1 MHPARDTRGVAERF
15 IDLFERAHRA
25 ALAAGEAGDI
35 DAQFAGLAPDV
46 EWRVLSTLPEARI
59 LRAREEAIR
68 FWHDVL
74 EIQEWHVE
82 PLEYIDAGS
91 GRVVIHVRG
100 TAVGHM
106 TGITTTTE
114 FWSVAE
120 VGPDGLVRRMAE
132 YEGRDEAL
140 AAVHTASSE

>member
-1 MHPARDTRGVAERF
+1 MAERF

-25 ALAAGEAGDI
+25 ALEAGEQGDI

-46 EWRVLSTLPEARI
+46 EWRVLRTLPEARV
-59 LRAREEAIR
+59 LSGRDDAIR

-74 EIQEWHVE
+74 EIQQWHVE

-120 VGPDGLVRRMAE
+120 VGPDGLVRQMAE
-132 YEGRDEAL
+132 YEERDEAL
-140 AAVHTASSE
+140 AAARTASSA